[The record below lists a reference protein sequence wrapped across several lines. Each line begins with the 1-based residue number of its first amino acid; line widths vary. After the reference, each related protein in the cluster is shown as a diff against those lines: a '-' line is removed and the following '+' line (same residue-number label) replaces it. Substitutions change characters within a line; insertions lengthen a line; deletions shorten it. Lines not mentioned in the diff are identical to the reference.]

1 MLKDPDASFEGTEML
16 IELDLNT
23 NDAQALLRHCAD
35 HQSNTGEFRENAR
48 LAEALETLAVAI
60 EDAMSST
67 PGGRNSLSTIDP
79 QLLNAAVGLFGDE
92 SLAIG
97 WLSKPLRTLGQK
109 RPIDIGV
116 EEALDLIRRL
126 EHGFAG

>member
-1 MLKDPDASFEGTEML
+1 ML

-23 NDAQALLRHCAD
+23 NDTEALLRHCTD
-35 HQSNTGEFRENAR
+35 HQPNTADFRENAR

-67 PGGRNSLSTIDP
+67 LEGRNPSSTIDP
-79 QLLNAAVGLFGDE
+79 QLLDAAVLLFGDE
-92 SLAIG
+92 VLAIG
-97 WLSKPLRTLGQK
+97 WLSKPLRNLGHK
-109 RPIDIGV
+109 RPIDIDV